1 MDRSKGPK
9 GAWWWQFGV
18 PIQYKRGVISIKSFI
33 CEICNSK
40 STRSPYKGVFAV
52 NNGSSGITKHFKRRH
67 PELHDRYCKLQ
78 ESQPQSQPKS
88 QPPSRPPSRPQSQSQ
103 SQSGGGLRVGDGNT
117 RVVQL
122 QDTFTGAPVVYT
134 EPGPFSFEFE
144 DIENII

>member
-18 PIQYKRGVISIKSFI
+18 PFQYKRGAILIKSFI
-33 CEICNSK
+33 CEICHSK
-40 STRSPYKGVFAV
+40 STRSPYEGVFAV
-52 NNGSSGITKHFKRRH
+52 NNGSSGVTKHFTRRH

-78 ESQPQSQPKS
+78 ESP
-88 QPPSRPPSRPQSQSQ
+88 PPSQPPSRPQSQSQ

-117 RVVQL
+117 RVVRP

-134 EPGPFSFEFE
+134 EPDPFSFEFE